1 MSINME
7 CIGTRIKKRRK
18 ELQLTQTDIKRIC
31 GISSGSLSEIENG
44 NRTPSILIFY
54 ELSRAL
60 KCSMDWLA
68 TGVSPDTEDNFFSAS
83 EENFLKGFRQLGQD
97 DQDELMGLL
106 ELKLRKVKRENE
118 KMVRS
123 SNSEIDEHNERL
135 A

>member
-18 ELQLTQTDIKRIC
+18 ELQLTQTDIKKIC

-44 NRTPSILIFY
+44 NRTPSIIIFY

-60 KCSMDWLA
+60 KCSMDWLV
-68 TGVSPDTEDNFFSAS
+68 TGVSSNTENAFFSSS
-83 EENFLKGFRQLGQD
+83 EEILFKGFRQLGRD
-97 DQDELMGLL
+97 DQDEIMGLL
-106 ELKLRKVKRENE
+106 ELKLRKIKRDNE
-118 KMVRS
+118 KMARS
-123 SNSEIDEHNERL
+123 SNSKIDEHNEKL